1 MKTGQMKTIGRL
13 IEMKRKSA
21 EQAEM
26 AHAAAHA
33 GAVAADRARIDA
45 DRRWL
50 AALDAADHIGFVGDL
65 EYRDMQIRALRRAVD
80 QAEQHFR
87 LARAQEAEARER
99 MTDARIELRRFET
112 WLERTEQEQRTERI
126 RIERIA
132 EDEVAARKQR
142 AG

>member
-1 MKTGQMKTIGRL
+1 MKTGQLKTIGRL
-13 IEMKRKSA
+13 IEMKRKNA
-21 EQAEM
+21 EQAEL

-65 EYRDMQIRALRRAVD
+65 EYRDMQIRALRRGVD
-80 QAEQHFR
+80 HAEQQFR
-87 LARAQEAEARER
+87 LARAREAETREQ

-112 WLERTEQEQRTERI
+112 WLERTEQEQRAERV